1 VWIIWS
7 WLVVVGVAPVTAA
20 VEALVDSAQ
29 VQDCL
34 SLEELNTQLPLALA
48 VLEIQIQQL
57 VEPVQAE
64 AIQYLARLH
73 PTVAVLVVA
82 LVMV

>member
-1 VWIIWS
+1 MR
-7 WLVVVGVAPVTAA
+7 L
-20 VEALVDSAQ
+20 LLAQ
-29 VQDCL
+29 
-34 SLEELNTQLPLALA
+34 A
-48 VLEIQIQQL
+48 VLEIQIQASVEL
-57 VEPVQAE
+57 VQTA